1 MNDMF
6 NNIAYILSIYVSI
19 IQEKTR
25 PYKIRIYFRTKL
37 AFWI

>member
-6 NNIAYILSIYVSI
+6 NNIAYILSIYVSN
-19 IQEKTR
+19 IQGKTQ

-37 AFWI
+37 AF